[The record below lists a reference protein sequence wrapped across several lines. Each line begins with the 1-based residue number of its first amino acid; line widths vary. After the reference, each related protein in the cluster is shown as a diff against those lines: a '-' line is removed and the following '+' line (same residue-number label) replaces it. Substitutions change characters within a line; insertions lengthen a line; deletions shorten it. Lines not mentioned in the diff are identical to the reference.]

1 MKKSLKLFLISCITM
16 LAFAGTLTACNGNGG
31 DSSVSGGENSNNSS
45 TVTPEQV
52 EISIVG
58 SMTMTEFETITLT
71 AIVTGSTES
80 VVWTSS
86 DSSVATVEN
95 GIVTAL
101 KAGTVEIKASIGDV
115 FATHTLTI
123 SQTTISHELSFSVG
137 VLSMFEGESSSVN
150 VGVKYNDE
158 TLDDSVYGIEYTWSV
173 VSGDAEVA
181 TVTPSE
187 NGSTLTVVGNKVGSV
202 TYQVETI
209 VRGYTVRDELT
220 ITILGV
226 SKELGFENDKFVPG
240 ETGYSLDL
248 TLGDTET
255 AQMEIGNVVYVL
267 NGAPTTE
274 NATVAWSS
282 SDGETVAV
290 EDGVIKG
297 LKAGTATLTGT
308 ATYKEETLTVSVVVN
323 VAKNQVQLTDR
334 LTLETVVGGVEIPT
348 SIEASSVEKV
358 VFNKDNIVFDK
369 ANEKGSIEGDVLT
382 FDQSGTPAKM
392 SDLGLGKTMTVETD
406 TTIYTIP
413 VDIYT
418 MIISDKDELDS
429 WQETAAENA
438 VKAGLCLE
446 IQKGFVLSGYFALDS
461 NIEYDG
467 VWSPYKSY
475 SELWAMSKDNTNNA
489 DLKDVNGEFLEGVV
503 VEAWNYGI
511 DGGFQGVFDGQGY
524 NIGGIETT
532 GDFSGFIVI
541 NGKNGVIKN
550 LSFTDAKVGAGSSLL
565 VVNGQ
570 GTVKNIYMEIDSF
583 GENAV
588 TFFRSSSA
596 PIRTVESVLID
607 VTDCKL
613 TTLNQGWL
621 ASQCGLNAYKGVYVI
636 GAGETL
642 ADKLFDEAKNCTA
655 IGGFDTPTALIAE
668 ETQGVVVKTWDSQ
681 FWEITDNYA
690 LPKSI
695 VDFYKGPIAFTNT
708 ETVINLNGEVAF
720 GTDKEAKY
728 IVYSL
733 KDANESVALNG
744 NMLSVKE
751 GATVGD
757 SVTVV
762 ATSLIDG
769 QTAEYTLTIADALIK
784 ETIATKFYAEAD
796 NSNTAVL
803 QYDGFAV
810 GNTYVVTINGTSTTA
825 TVETEGQL
833 TVVIDN
839 MNVSTAEN
847 MSVYTVACKNDTQEL
862 IFNNVV
868 AITKILKLAEDLR
881 VLNGAAVGAGNY
893 VLGYYLLGDNIDCAD
908 ALYEANSY
916 STGFFRGVF
925 DGNNYTISNIKVGS
939 CGIFGALYAATIKD
953 VNFTNV
959 SIVATSN
966 NFNTLFA
973 GSITN
978 NSTIENVNVS
988 FKVIEWPYTNSY
1000 ADNKV
1005 TGLLG
1010 ARWNNTAH
1018 AVRNVTLDAT
1028 GLTITNALGVEIS
1041 GVTFENVN
1049 VLADDVTLI
1058 ACTTAYD
1065 NTTNLTEWPTGVTY
1079 TDTYDAIE
1087 ISDEFYVEAG
1097 NIVLKNS
1104 AFEVGESY
1112 DVTVGGTTVQT
1123 VITEA
1128 GKLTATMEGMS
1139 TGKISVKCVSGS
1151 KGLTFNNVMVV
1162 TKILRT
1168 AEDLR
1173 VLNAYTA
1180 SGNITGYYILDGDID
1195 CGGVTY
1201 SATGRD
1207 GTKAF
1212 KGTFDGRG
1220 YTIRNLKAG
1229 ANGIFN
1235 LIVDGTVKN
1244 VKFEGVSIIKDNY
1257 HFTGLLA
1264 GQSWGNTTIENI
1276 SVKFDTIEWPIN
1288 NVLTDWAAT
1297 GLLIARLSNASG
1309 TIFRNVTIDAT
1320 GLAITNALGTE
1331 ITGVQ
1336 YQNVTIKGDSV
1347 ALIGCTGANSS
1358 TGVAE
1363 WPTGVTYTCTNT
1375 GVAVTAPTESNYYT
1389 FSGAKKVESG
1399 DSYTF
1404 TVTEKVS
1411 GLNDFIVL
1419 VNGEEITGNNGTYTL
1434 ANVTEALTIKVLH
1447 GYIEHGEKVTVTYN
1461 ADGSI
1466 KVENAVFANG
1476 NAANAP
1482 WLAYISAE
1490 YIEYM
1495 ISKGYK
1501 NVGFTI
1507 QADGAIMAQA
1517 VASYNGNIFVYHV
1530 DGTAKYFE
1538 QALGTT
1544 VSNDLQFWGQSSGGS
1559 GNAIKDQGGYITITG
1574 LTFVA

>member
-1 MKKSLKLFLISCITM
+1 
-16 LAFAGTLTACNGNGG
+16 
-31 DSSVSGGENSNNSS
+31 
-45 TVTPEQV
+45 
-52 EISIVG
+52 
-58 SMTMTEFETITLT
+58 
-71 AIVTGSTES
+71 
-80 VVWTSS
+80 
-86 DSSVATVEN
+86 
-95 GIVTAL
+95 
-101 KAGTVEIKASIGDV
+101 
-115 FATHTLTI
+115 
-123 SQTTISHELSFSVG
+123 
-137 VLSMFEGESSSVN
+137 
-150 VGVKYNDE
+150 
-158 TLDDSVYGIEYTWSV
+158 
-173 VSGDAEVA
+173 
-181 TVTPSE
+181 
-187 NGSTLTVVGNKVGSV
+187 
-202 TYQVETI
+202 
-209 VRGYTVRDELT
+209 
-220 ITILGV
+220 ILGV

-282 SDGETVAV
+282 SDSETVAV

-297 LKAGTATLTGT
+297 LKAGTAILAGT

-323 VAKNQVQLTDR
+323 VAKNQVQMTDR

-348 SIEASSVEKV
+348 SIESSSVEKV

-382 FDQSGTPAKM
+382 FDQSGMPAKM

-429 WQETAAENA
+429 WQEAAAENA

-570 GTVKNIYMEIDSF
+570 GTVKNIYMGIDSF

-613 TTLNQGWL
+613 ATLNQGWL

-893 VLGYYLLGDNIDCAD
+893 VLGYYLLGDDIDCAD

-916 STGFFRGVF
+916 S
-925 DGNNYTISNIKVGS
+925 
-939 CGIFGALYAATIKD
+939 
-953 VNFTNV
+953 
-959 SIVATSN
+959 
-966 NFNTLFA
+966 
-973 GSITN
+973 
-978 NSTIENVNVS
+978 
-988 FKVIEWPYTNSY
+988 
-1000 ADNKV
+1000 
-1005 TGLLG
+1005 
-1010 ARWNNTAH
+1010 
-1018 AVRNVTLDAT
+1018 
-1028 GLTITNALGVEIS
+1028 
-1041 GVTFENVN
+1041 
-1049 VLADDVTLI
+1049 
-1058 ACTTAYD
+1058 
-1065 NTTNLTEWPTGVTY
+1065 
-1079 TDTYDAIE
+1079 
-1087 ISDEFYVEAG
+1087 
-1097 NIVLKNS
+1097 
-1104 AFEVGESY
+1104 
-1112 DVTVGGTTVQT
+1112 
-1123 VITEA
+1123 
-1128 GKLTATMEGMS
+1128 
-1139 TGKISVKCVSGS
+1139 
-1151 KGLTFNNVMVV
+1151 
-1162 TKILRT
+1162 
-1168 AEDLR
+1168 
-1173 VLNAYTA
+1173 
-1180 SGNITGYYILDGDID
+1180 
-1195 CGGVTY
+1195 
-1201 SATGRD
+1201 
-1207 GTKAF
+1207 
-1212 KGTFDGRG
+1212 
-1220 YTIRNLKAG
+1220 
-1229 ANGIFN
+1229 
-1235 LIVDGTVKN
+1235 
-1244 VKFEGVSIIKDNY
+1244 
-1257 HFTGLLA
+1257 
-1264 GQSWGNTTIENI
+1264 
-1276 SVKFDTIEWPIN
+1276 
-1288 NVLTDWAAT
+1288 
-1297 GLLIARLSNASG
+1297 
-1309 TIFRNVTIDAT
+1309 
-1320 GLAITNALGTE
+1320 
-1331 ITGVQ
+1331 
-1336 YQNVTIKGDSV
+1336 
-1347 ALIGCTGANSS
+1347 
-1358 TGVAE
+1358 
-1363 WPTGVTYTCTNT
+1363 
-1375 GVAVTAPTESNYYT
+1375 
-1389 FSGAKKVESG
+1389 
-1399 DSYTF
+1399 
-1404 TVTEKVS
+1404 
-1411 GLNDFIVL
+1411 
-1419 VNGEEITGNNGTYTL
+1419 
-1434 ANVTEALTIKVLH
+1434 
-1447 GYIEHGEKVTVTYN
+1447 
-1461 ADGSI
+1461 
-1466 KVENAVFANG
+1466 
-1476 NAANAP
+1476 
-1482 WLAYISAE
+1482 
-1490 YIEYM
+1490 
-1495 ISKGYK
+1495 
-1501 NVGFTI
+1501 
-1507 QADGAIMAQA
+1507 
-1517 VASYNGNIFVYHV
+1517 
-1530 DGTAKYFE
+1530 
-1538 QALGTT
+1538 
-1544 VSNDLQFWGQSSGGS
+1544 
-1559 GNAIKDQGGYITITG
+1559 
-1574 LTFVA
+1574 